1 MTRNDDEELWNDR
14 DLAEQ
19 ETELERLGREMKQ
32 CEQAIQELREKEDP
46 EQGIFCAQEIFA
58 RQQEKLRIQVEIDL
72 GRAKKN
78 RYLLA
83 RGV

>member
-1 MTRNDDEELWNDR
+1 MTRNGDGELWNDR

-19 ETELERLGREMKQ
+19 EAELERLGREMKQ
-32 CEQAIQELREKEDP
+32 CEQTIQKLREKEDP
-46 EQGIFCAQEIFA
+46 ELGIFFAPDIFD

-72 GRAKKN
+72 GRARKN

-83 RGV
+83 REV